1 MILMWLGSFVVVL
14 GSFFF
19 VQKIAAELFSGT
31 ISDSGPRTLNGTFVR
46 SFISLVK
53 QVIFEISP
61 MMSLNR
67 AAEKPG
73 LDEGEYRLKVLR
85 MCLSSLGTWWAALMG
100 IFLLSFNGLY
110 ILGFCSLAFISFF
123 RNSFFKK
130 YFILLFAVGAF
141 LVGGNLMLKN
151 ASILVGSF
159 NESEIVFFLAD
170 GRLLSVLAL
179 LFVSAV
185 ASVFIQIEFFFLI
198 LAFSLLPVH
207 ILSMNG
213 ALGLIAGEQIGSLL
227 LFLFKTRNTN
237 DRRDITLY
245 SQFALVYVI
254 GTLLGLLVSGEMKS
268 FYYLGSSGEI
278 SASLDLSLKLM
289 FMFLILW
296 LFRFLL
302 LMSWGHFFIKFKG
315 LRLKT

>member
-1 MILMWLGSFVVVL
+1 MWLGSFVVVL
-14 GSFFF
+14 GSFVLAKKF
-19 VQKIAAELFSGT
+19 AAELFLET
-31 ISDSGPRTLNGTFVR
+31 IVDQGSISQDRTFVR
-46 SFISLVK
+46 SFISLAK

-67 AAEKPG
+67 AAEKSV
-73 LDEGEYRLKVLR
+73 LNELEYRLKVLR
-85 MCLSSLGTWWAALMG
+85 LCLSSLGTWWAALMG

-123 RNSFFKK
+123 RDTFFKK
-130 YFILLFAVGAF
+130 YFILLFTIGAF

-151 ASILVGSF
+151 ASILVGSL

-170 GRLLSVLAL
+170 GRLLSVLML
-179 LFVSAV
+179 LLVSAV

-213 ALGLIAGEQIGSLL
+213 ALGLIAGEQIGSI
-227 LFLFKTRNTN
+227 FLFWFKARNTN
-237 DRRDITLY
+237 ERRDYALY
-245 SQFALVYVI
+245 TQFAIVYLI
-254 GTLLGLLVSGEMKS
+254 GTLVGLLVSGEMKS
-268 FYYLGSSGEI
+268 FYYLGYSGEI
-278 SASLDLSLKLM
+278 SALLDVSLKLM
-289 FMFLILW
+289 FLFSILW
-296 LFRFLL
+296 LVRFFL
-302 LMSWGHFFIKFKG
+302 LMSWGHFFIRFKG